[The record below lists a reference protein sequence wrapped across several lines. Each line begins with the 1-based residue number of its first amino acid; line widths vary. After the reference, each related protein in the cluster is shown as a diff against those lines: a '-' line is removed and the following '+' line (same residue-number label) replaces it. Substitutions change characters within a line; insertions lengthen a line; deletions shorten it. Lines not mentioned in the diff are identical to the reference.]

1 MSRSALMPQPPQ
13 RLHALGMLMLA
24 TLCWGLS
31 FPLIKAA
38 ALGLP
43 ASGGSGFV
51 TAMLLAPR
59 FVVAAALLLLW
70 QNRALMRTTRRE
82 LRQGLELAV
91 FSAGGM
97 LLQNDG
103 LRFTEASTSAF
114 LTQLY
119 AILIPV
125 WLAFR
130 QRRSPGLVVWLCTAL
145 VLAGVAILGHFDWHR
160 LTLGRGE
167 LETLAGSVFFMGQIL
182 CLARP
187 RFAGNDP
194 LRVAFVMFAAQ
205 ALLYSALLIPTAPSL
220 AAVAVPF
227 ASPVWLAIS
236 IILGVVCTAGAC
248 TLMNVWQPKISAT
261 EAGLIYCFEP
271 IFASLFALALPAVL
285 SRWCGIDYANE
296 TVTWSLLGGGAL
308 ITLANALLHL
318 RPTAKT

>member
-1 MSRSALMPQPPQ
+1 MPQPPH
-13 RLHALGMLMLA
+13 RLHALGMLLLA

-38 ALGLP
+38 ALGI
-43 ASGGSGFV
+43 SSTGGGSGFIA
-51 TAMLLAPR
+51 AMLLAPR
-59 FVVAAALLLLW
+59 FAVATALLLLW
-70 QNRALMRTTRRE
+70 QNRALMRTTRSE
-82 LRQGLELAV
+82 LRQGLELAA

-97 LLQNDG
+97 LFQNDG

-125 WLAFR
+125 WLALR
-130 QRRSPGLVVWLCTAL
+130 QRRSPGPLVWLCTAL
-145 VLAGVAILGHFDWHR
+145 VLSGVAILGRFDWHS

-182 CLARP
+182 CLERP
-187 RFAGNDP
+187 RFSNNDP
-194 LRVAFVMFAAQ
+194 LRVSFVMFAAQ
-205 ALLYSALLIPTAPSL
+205 AILYSALLVPTAPSL
-220 AAVAVPF
+220 GAVLSPF
-227 ASPVWLAIS
+227 ASPSWLAIS
-236 IILGVVCTAGAC
+236 VILGVVCTACAC
-248 TLMNVWQPKISAT
+248 TLMNTWQPAISAT

-271 IFASLFALALPAVL
+271 IFASLFALALPAML
-285 SRWCGIDYANE
+285 SGWCGIAYANE

-318 RPTAKT
+318 RAPASP